1 MIPSKPQLTKN
12 NVLNRFLPI
21 PGTVLKGLE
30 SEPKISDF
38 ILMKELGVGSYGR
51 VILVQH
57 KITQVKYAIKCI
69 DKRNKVNIEEK
80 PYFRREIEIMYRV
93 HHPNVVKLFGHFED
107 NKYCYFIMEYI
118 PGGNVYNLVPK
129 NGIKTVPT
137 KTIVSIMKD
146 VISAV
151 YFLHH
156 MSPPII
162 HRDIKPENVVLDQNM
177 RAKLTDFGWSNYMQ
191 GDMKRTTVCGTPV
204 YLAPEIINN
213 RGHDEK
219 VDIWCIGVLLFELLT
234 GISPFQGNDVQTIK
248 YNINR
253 LNIAWQRDMDRDAVD
268 LIRRI
273 LKYNPE
279 ERISLEQMLLHP
291 FITKYFPNA
300 ISSLI
305 KPDNTQYKLFIVS
318 KDNPLTWNPKLT
330 SNDYS
335 AVKIRP
341 NYNPNQNAL
350 SQYNYNNLLQK
361 YESLKQEYSDLQKVG
376 FSKASLE
383 NLRRELV
390 EKENK
395 LKQLR
400 GMAPMGYGSKNLN
413 TQYNDLKNE
422 NYDLRN
428 ILNQYKTQ
436 YNTTNQNVIYLDNN
450 FNEIMTNVSSNNK
463 IGFNQ
468 AFNKLKTNID
478 SYTQN
483 NYNAIITMKD
493 LEIKKWK
500 EEERLR
506 REREKQQYTIL
517 INTYDQNLSN
527 RERENQQLKMRLKEL
542 EGYFV

>member
-219 VDIWCIGVLLFELLT
+219 VDIWCIGV
-234 GISPFQGNDVQTIK
+234 
-248 YNINR
+248 
-253 LNIAWQRDMDRDAVD
+253 
-268 LIRRI
+268 
-273 LKYNPE
+273 
-279 ERISLEQMLLHP
+279 
-291 FITKYFPNA
+291 
-300 ISSLI
+300 
-305 KPDNTQYKLFIVS
+305 
-318 KDNPLTWNPKLT
+318 
-330 SNDYS
+330 
-335 AVKIRP
+335 
-341 NYNPNQNAL
+341 
-350 SQYNYNNLLQK
+350 
-361 YESLKQEYSDLQKVG
+361 
-376 FSKASLE
+376 
-383 NLRRELV
+383 
-390 EKENK
+390 
-395 LKQLR
+395 
-400 GMAPMGYGSKNLN
+400 
-413 TQYNDLKNE
+413 
-422 NYDLRN
+422 
-428 ILNQYKTQ
+428 
-436 YNTTNQNVIYLDNN
+436 
-450 FNEIMTNVSSNNK
+450 
-463 IGFNQ
+463 
-468 AFNKLKTNID
+468 
-478 SYTQN
+478 
-483 NYNAIITMKD
+483 
-493 LEIKKWK
+493 
-500 EEERLR
+500 
-506 REREKQQYTIL
+506 
-517 INTYDQNLSN
+517 
-527 RERENQQLKMRLKEL
+527 
-542 EGYFV
+542 